1 MLQANLKVSPE
12 ETRTR
17 KFEGIYSDREYKS
30 KLSSSASY
38 DFDFNST
45 DHIAFFIKYNNKPAK
60 LNFKGT
66 TFGEGTSITVSINGT
81 PTSINITKNPD
92 DSEYIQEVDIPYNLD
107 NTTVSL
113 SNLQIHSGTDLG
125 VELYEELEEIKI
137 NNSTVH
143 LPHTFTVLPG
153 KKYYI
158 DIILSTT
165 TTPQP
170 QATTTM
176 RAMMGIYSNEDTNV
190 TLTDRGNGFA
200 KTKEIKANT
209 PSNLALVLGEQVI
222 KEIN

>member
-12 ETRTR
+12 ETRTK

-45 DHIAFFIKYNNKPAK
+45 DHMAFFIKYNNKPAE

-66 TFGEGTSITVSINGT
+66 TFGEGASITVSINGT

-137 NNSTVH
+137 NNNAVH
-143 LPHTFTVLPG
+143 LPYTFTVLPG

-158 DIILSTT
+158 DIILST

>member
-12 ETRTR
+12 ETRTK

-45 DHIAFFIKYNNKPAK
+45 DHKAFFIKYNNKPAE

-81 PTSINITKNPD
+81 PTSIDITKNPD

-137 NNSTVH
+137 NNNAVH
-143 LPHTFTVLPG
+143 LPYTFTVLPG

>member
-12 ETRTR
+12 ETRTK

-45 DHIAFFIKYNNKPAK
+45 DHKDFFIKYNNKPAE

-81 PTSINITKNPD
+81 PTSIDITKNPD

-137 NNSTVH
+137 NNNAVH
-143 LPHTFTVLPG
+143 LPYTFTVLPG

-176 RAMMGIYSNEDTNV
+176 RTMMGIYSNEDTNV

>member
-17 KFEGIYSDREYKS
+17 KFEGIYSDSEYKN

-45 DHIAFFIKYNNKPAK
+45 DHIAFFIKYNNKPAE
-60 LNFKGT
+60 LNFKGV

-137 NNSTVH
+137 NNNAVH
-143 LPHTFTVLPG
+143 LPYTFTVLPG

>member
-12 ETRTR
+12 ETRTK

-45 DHIAFFIKYNNKPAK
+45 DHKDFFIKYNNKPAE

-81 PTSINITKNPD
+81 PTSIDITKNPN

-125 VELYEELEEIKI
+125 VELYEELKEIKI
-137 NNSTVH
+137 NNNAVH
-143 LPHTFTVLPG
+143 LPYTFTVLPG

-176 RAMMGIYSNEDTNV
+176 RAMGIYSNEDTNV